1 MSLAI
6 RLIKCCTRPRVL
18 DSEELDYS
26 HSNLLEIPPDVF
38 SRAKSLVA
46 LSLNANAIRN
56 IPNVSFVVVCLV
68 GLFVYL
74 NIYLFVCLFDCLF
87 ICLFV

>member
-26 HSNLLEIPPDVF
+26 HSNLLEIPSDVF

-56 IPNVSFVVVCLV
+56 IPNVSFVVVCLFV
-68 GLFVYL
+68 GLFDL
-74 NIYLFVCLFDCLF
+74 LSI
-87 ICLFV
+87 